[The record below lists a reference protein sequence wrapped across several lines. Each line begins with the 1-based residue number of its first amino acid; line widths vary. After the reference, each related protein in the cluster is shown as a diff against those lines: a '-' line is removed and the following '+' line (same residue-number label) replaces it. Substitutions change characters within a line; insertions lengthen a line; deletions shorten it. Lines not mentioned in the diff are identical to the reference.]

1 VETPISR
8 CGLLPM
14 PPARLRG
21 TLMSVSSLPLAHL
34 VGLYAAVALLMI
46 LAGTQKK
53 KLRWKEGH
61 RCRACGAIGPHHCPR
76 RLVP

>member
-1 VETPISR
+1 
-8 CGLLPM
+8 
-14 PPARLRG
+14 LRG
-21 TLMSVSSLPLAHL
+21 FTDAVVLAARHADAVASLSIAHL
-34 VGLYAAVALLMI
+34 VGVYAAIALLMI